1 MGKRLDL
8 HEEFCKLLGSRNA
21 YFQPPANIRMT
32 YPAIRYKLSDV
43 EKFAADNSAYRL
55 VNRYEVTYIDTN
67 PDSDMYL
74 KILEHFPM
82 CSFERWYTADN
93 LNHWVLTLYY

>member
-21 YFQPPANIRMT
+21 YFQPPANIRMR
-32 YPAIRYKLSDV
+32 YPAIRYRLSDV
-43 EKFAADNSAYRL
+43 DKIAANNKAYRL
-55 VNRYEVTYIDTN
+55 VNRYEVTYIDEN

-82 CSFERWYTADN
+82 CSFERWYTAEN
-93 LNHWVLTLYY
+93 LNHWVFTLYY

>member
-1 MGKRLDL
+1 MGKRTDL

-21 YFQPPANIRMT
+21 YFQPPANIRMK

-43 EKFAADNSAYRL
+43 DRIAADGIAYRL